1 MRIDE
6 PTGIL
11 RGTAAEAVGPRPDG
25 GPAGALRLRADG
37 GPAGL
42 PGLCPGDGPAGAA
55 RRPDGIR
62 AHRPGD
68 GRGGPLS
75 AADTHGRRTVR
86 DPLPPPLP
94 RKAHA

>member
-11 RGTAAEAVGPRPDG
+11 RGTAAEAVGPRP
-25 GPAGALRLRADG
+25 AG

-42 PGLCPGDGPAGAA
+42 PGLRPGDGPAGAV